1 MELMPFQ
8 PNLMTKLGMKYYVCH
23 VFSSLIHIHY
33 SSIFL
38 FWSAT
43 THSRTNILISHS
55 CNFTLYWWKHQNNE
69 IREIAVVVLSLVTL
83 EYSNIT
89 SLLFTLCWWK
99 ENEIREITHI
109 IALLLVTLYFAD
121 NLYENSLRYETI
133 EILKEK
139 KKLCSNI

>member
-1 MELMPFQ
+1 
-8 PNLMTKLGMKYYVCH
+8 MKYYICH

-38 FWSAT
+38 FWFAT
-43 THSRTNILISHS
+43 THSCHCRHHSRTNILISHS
-55 CNFTLYWWKHQNNE
+55 CNFTLYCWKHQNNE
-69 IREIAVVVLSLVTL
+69 IREITVVVLTLVTL

-121 NLYENSLRYETI
+121 NLLWKFSLRYETI